1 MEYTICM
8 MAYAKGC
15 VQITDKKVVNLGT
28 MENSH
33 LHLSMNHHGGKL
45 SMGHSCR
52 CQECTLT

>member
-15 VQITDKKVVNLGT
+15 VHITDKKVVNLGT
-28 MENSH
+28 MEKSY

-45 SMGHSCR
+45 AWGIVVGAKNVR
-52 CQECTLT
+52 